1 MLILQAL
8 AQTALAETM
17 IRYMAEAEIRGIQ
30 MSKQPAAGIIAT
42 LIIVAISLA
51 FISLFELSTFTGW
64 VAYCIE
70 CVIPM
75 QIVIGIT
82 WATKHPHFAASR
94 SQPSKGV
101 LLILVTVLAGLITG
115 ALFFYTVNGGI
126 NPPTPF
132 LMMFIIVVVLTTFAA
147 SIMWGGWPFMTM
159 IKNPVAAG
167 ISMLAACY
175 LVAYIIFR
183 VFFNYSFMQ
192 GAPVY
197 VASLDPHG
205 LFSAWNAVTCYVTVI
220 GVMFLML
227 SFDLWPLTKFPAI
240 MKQPVLGLVWSL
252 ICLVLGYAAWWIG
265 VVALKMDPVSFMVHV
280 PVAYIFGTII
290 VLNMMQGSLF
300 GKMTQ
305 PLKGVAN
312 ILTVAVIGTLLF
324 ETYGALSGRVTGV
337 LKAGPP
343 TYDFELWI
351 ASALL
356 GVTFPLLVFHAE
368 FFKLWPLKRTV

>member
-8 AQTALAETM
+8 TQTALAETM
-17 IRYMAEAEIRGIQ
+17 IRYMAEAENQ

-42 LIIVAISLA
+42 LIIVALSLA

-183 VFFNYSFMQ
+183 VFFNYTFME

-205 LFSAWNAVTCYVTVI
+205 MFNAWNAVTCYVTVI

-240 MKQPVLGLVWSL
+240 MKQPVLGIVWSL
-252 ICLVLGYAAWWIG
+252 VCLVLGYAAWWIG

-324 ETYGALSGRVTGV
+324 EIYGALSGRVTGV
-337 LKAGPP
+337 LKTGPP

>member
-1 MLILQAL
+1 
-8 AQTALAETM
+8 
-17 IRYMAEAEIRGIQ
+17 

-42 LIIVAISLA
+42 LIIVALSLA

-75 QIVIGIT
+75 QIIIGIT

-101 LLILVTVLAGLITG
+101 LLILVTALAGIITG

-147 SIMWGGWPFMTM
+147 SIMWSGWPFMTM

-183 VFFNYSFMQ
+183 VFFNYSFMH

-197 VASLDPHG
+197 VAALDPHG
-205 LFSAWNAVTCYVTVI
+205 MFNAWNAVTYYVTVI

-240 MKQPVLGLVWSL
+240 MKQPVLGFVWTL

-265 VVALKMDPVSFMVHV
+265 VVGLKMDPVSFMVHV

-312 ILTVAVIGTLLF
+312 IMTVALIGTLLF
-324 ETYGALSGRVTGV
+324 EIYGALSGRVTGA
-337 LKAGPP
+337 LKVGPP

>member
-1 MLILQAL
+1 
-8 AQTALAETM
+8 M
-17 IRYMAEAEIRGIQ
+17 IRYPADLKSSTSENRGNVFMAD
-30 MSKQPAAGIIAT
+30 SKQPAAGIIAT
-42 LIIVAISLA
+42 VIIMAMSLA

-75 QIVIGIT
+75 QIVIGVT
-82 WATKHPHFAASR
+82 WAAKHPHFAASR
-94 SQPSKGV
+94 SQPAKGLLL
-101 LLILVTVLAGLITG
+101 LLITLVAGVVTG

-132 LMMFIIVVVLTTFAA
+132 LMMFIIVVVLSTFAA
-147 SIMWGGWPFMTM
+147 SIMWGGWPFMNM
-159 IKNPVAAG
+159 IRNPVAAG
-167 ISMLAACY
+167 IAMLAGCY
-175 LVAYIIFR
+175 LAAYIIFH
-183 VFFNYSFMQ
+183 VFFNYGFMQ

-205 LFSAWNAVTCYVTVI
+205 MFNAWNAVVYYVTAI

-240 MKQPVLGLVWSL
+240 MKQPVLGFVWSL
-252 ICLVLGYAAWWIG
+252 ICLVVGYAAFFIG
-265 VVALKMDPVSFMVHV
+265 VKVLKMDVVSFMVHV
-280 PVAYIFGTII
+280 PVAYIFGTIV
-290 VLNMMQGSLF
+290 VLNMLQGSLF
-300 GKMTQ
+300 PKLTQ
-305 PLKGVAN
+305 PLKGVLN
-312 ILTVAVIGTLLF
+312 IATVAVIGTLLF
-324 ETYGALSGRVTGV
+324 EAYGALSGRVTGT
-337 LKAGPP
+337 LKVGPP

-368 FFKLWPLKRTV
+368 FFKLWPLKRAA

>member
-1 MLILQAL
+1 MPE
-8 AQTALAETM
+8 AQKPET
-17 IRYMAEAEIRGIQ
+17 RPVSRH
-30 MSKQPAAGIIAT
+30 QPAAGLIAT
-42 LIIVAISLA
+42 AVIVAISLA

-82 WATKHPHFAASR
+82 WATKHPRFAASR
-94 SQPSKGV
+94 SQPARGV
-101 LLILVTVLAGLITG
+101 LLALITLVAG
-115 ALFFYTVNGGI
+115 VITGTLFFYTVNGGI

-132 LMMFIIVVVLTTFAA
+132 LLMFIIIVVLTTFAA
-147 SIMWGGWPFMTM
+147 SIMWGGWPFMQM
-159 IKNPVAAG
+159 IKSPVAAG
-167 ISMLAACY
+167 IAMLATCY

-183 VFFNYSFMQ
+183 VCFNYGFMQ

-197 VASLDPHG
+197 VAALDPHG
-205 LFSAWNAVTCYVTVI
+205 LLNAWTAVVYYVTVI
-220 GVMFLML
+220 AVMFAML

-240 MKQPVLGLVWSL
+240 MRQPVLGIVWTM

-265 VVALKMDPVSFMVHV
+265 VVGLKMDPVSFMVHV

-305 PLKGVAN
+305 PFKGFLN
-312 ILTVAVIGTLLF
+312 IVTVTVVGTFLF
-324 ETYGALSGRVTGV
+324 QIY
-337 LKAGPP
+337 
-343 TYDFELWI
+343 
-351 ASALL
+351 
-356 GVTFPLLVFHAE
+356 
-368 FFKLWPLKRTV
+368 

>member
-1 MLILQAL
+1 
-8 AQTALAETM
+8 
-17 IRYMAEAEIRGIQ
+17 

-94 SQPSKGV
+94 SQPAKGI
-101 LLILVTVLAGLITG
+101 LLILVTIIAGLITG

-132 LMMFIIVVVLTTFAA
+132 LMMFIIVVVLSTFAA
-147 SIMWGGWPFMTM
+147 SIMWSGWPFMTM
-159 IKNPVAAG
+159 IKSPVAAG

-175 LVAYIIFR
+175 LAAYIIFR

-197 VASLDPHG
+197 VAALDPHG
-205 LFSAWNAVTCYVTVI
+205 LFNAWNAVTYYVTVI

-240 MKQPVLGLVWSL
+240 MKQPVLGFVWTL
-252 ICLVLGYAAWWIG
+252 ICLVLGYAAWYIG
-265 VVALKMDPVSFMVHV
+265 VVGLNMDPVSFMVHV

-290 VLNMMQGSLF
+290 VLNMLQGSLF

-305 PLKGVAN
+305 PLKGVMN
-312 ILTVAVIGTLLF
+312 IVTVAVIGTLLF
-324 ETYGALSGRVTGV
+324 EIYGALSGRVTGA
-337 LKAGPP
+337 LKTGPP
-343 TYDFELWI
+343 PYDFELWI

>member
-1 MLILQAL
+1 M
-8 AQTALAETM
+8 AET
-17 IRYMAEAEIRGIQ
+17 R
-30 MSKQPAAGIIAT
+30 QPASGIIASV
-42 LIIVAISLA
+42 IIMAISLA

-82 WATKHPHFAASR
+82 WATKHPQFAASR
-94 SQPSKGV
+94 TQPTKGI
-101 LLILVTVLAGLITG
+101 LLVLVTILAGIITG

-132 LMMFIIVVVLTTFAA
+132 LMMFIIVVVLSTFAA

-159 IKNPVAAG
+159 IRNPIAAG
-167 ISMLAACY
+167 IAMLAACY
-175 LVAYIIFR
+175 LAAYIIFR
-183 VFFNYSFMQ
+183 VFFNYGFMQ

-205 LFSAWNAVTCYVTVI
+205 MFNAWSAVAYYVTVI

-227 SFDLWPLTKFPAI
+227 SFDLWPLTKFPSI
-240 MKQPVLGLVWSL
+240 MKQPVLGFVWSIVCL
-252 ICLVLGYAAWWIG
+252 IVGYG
-265 VVALKMDPVSFMVHV
+265 VYYVGVKVLKMDVVSFMVHV

-290 VLNMMQGSLF
+290 VLNMLQGSLF
-300 GKMTQ
+300 GKMSQ
-305 PLKGVAN
+305 PGKGILN
-312 ILTVAVIGTLLF
+312 IVTVGLVGTVLFAVY
-324 ETYGALSGRVTGV
+324 EALSGRVTGV

-368 FFKLWPLKRTV
+368 FFKLWPLKRAVQ